1 MKRKITFGGRTALLC
16 AGEGRAMLTV
26 HKSSLPVKLADAISE
41 AGDLRVTEVF
51 RVGEDSAVRMV
62 HSLTPSDIL
71 GVVCE
76 AIGKVYDADTSVS
89 FARTESTD
97 EG

>member
-1 MKRKITFGGRTALLC
+1 MERKITFGGCSALLC

-26 HKSSLPVKLADAISE
+26 HKSSLPVKLADAINE
-41 AGDLRVTEVF
+41 VVDITVTEVF

-62 HSLTPSDIL
+62 HDLTPSDIL

-89 FARTESTD
+89 YARTESTL
-97 EG
+97 